1 MAHESALAKG
11 HSELLDFEYI
21 LADFNALCAN
31 VAQETIIMGCL
42 AIPVADEKKFK
53 SLFSEFGNA
62 NRLKFSWSINPARLD
77 IYLVN
82 VIKDD
87 VSKGNTLIA
96 LCARQGFSLDQVATI
111 GNGSNDISLL
121 EIAGLA
127 IAMQKA
133 PPE

>member
-1 MAHESALAKG
+1 MCKLCTRNYHNG
-11 HSELLDFEYI
+11 LL
-21 LADFNALCAN
+21 
-31 VAQETIIMGCL
+31 V
-42 AIPVADEKKFK
+42 IPVADEKKFK
-53 SLFSEFGNA
+53 SLFSKFGNP
-62 NRLKFSWSINPARLD
+62 NRLKFSWSINQARLD

-127 IAMQKA
+127 IAMQNA
-133 PPE
+133 PPELKTVVDDITADVANSGFAQAVRKYLL